1 MVWDIMSG
9 NIRLSADEIKSGHEN
24 ALDIFYSG
32 IRSSET
38 RRTMNGNLEK
48 FLLDACADIFSGD
61 YRERARQFAEM
72 AKEDQE
78 KATSLVLAYARKL
91 RERTMLDKSN
101 PGYLNPSTLPNKVKA
116 VKKFLDMN
124 GLGLGWKRVYVTF
137 PDKDN
142 THKGRGY
149 TRHELQ
155 KMLEYSRSIETDFVI
170 LASSSGGFRSGSWNG
185 QRWENVFPIY
195 EVNGTYKIEIEKD
208 DAANVVCAG
217 MVIYKGTPDEY
228 VCLISLEAWN
238 KLVEYKKIWTERM
251 KRPPTSSDYLV
262 LARYVK
268 PTPITDLAIK
278 RRIWVLL
285 LRTGLRSP
293 LTEGRRRHQVPIT
306 NGFRRYW
313 DRIMME
319 NGKRRGT
326 LSALVIKERLMGH
339 TGVVTTDKNYF
350 WTDILDLVPE
360 YLDAMPELVVGEEMR
375 LRHKLEIE
383 KREKEKLAAS
393 NNEKE
398 QALQKLAELE
408 AKVRRMEKYS

>member
-170 LASSSGGFRSGSWNG
+170 LASELWRFQVGLMEWPEMGER
-185 QRWENVFPIY
+185 
-195 EVNGTYKIEIEKD
+195 
-208 DAANVVCAG
+208 
-217 MVIYKGTPDEY
+217 
-228 VCLISLEAWN
+228 ISHL
-238 KLVEYKKIWTERM
+238 
-251 KRPPTSSDYLV
+251 
-262 LARYVK
+262 
-268 PTPITDLAIK
+268 
-278 RRIWVLL
+278 
-285 LRTGLRSP
+285 
-293 LTEGRRRHQVPIT
+293 
-306 NGFRRYW
+306 
-313 DRIMME
+313 
-319 NGKRRGT
+319 
-326 LSALVIKERLMGH
+326 
-339 TGVVTTDKNYF
+339 
-350 WTDILDLVPE
+350 
-360 YLDAMPELVVGEEMR
+360 
-375 LRHKLEIE
+375 
-383 KREKEKLAAS
+383 
-393 NNEKE
+393 
-398 QALQKLAELE
+398 
-408 AKVRRMEKYS
+408 